1 MDQQQHNQQ
10 QQQQNQQ
17 QQQQQQQNQ
26 QQNQQQQQQQ
36 QQQQEQPNFATPI
49 APNPAPSRSTVGSDN
64 FNSVPTMYHQQQQP
78 QQHIAAAPVT
88 VASNAM
94 SSQVMGQLMTN
105 PALAAVAAATPLLPP
120 AAMMT
125 NPGAFL
131 TMPEYYTMT
140 NPVMNDPQQQQQQQQ
155 LTAKISAAA
164 INSSVGAIRPQQ
176 VTAGQQIQQQYQQ
189 QQQQQ
194 QQSQPAQ
201 IFTVPGMQYP
211 TILPYGVTLS
221 NSVLAA
227 TPGVNPMAPSS
238 VQVHMAANAA
248 ASQAIAAA
256 NANNNGSTNLS
267 SSSNNIPTANFVE
280 SCVGATTAG
289 GKKRTKDLTAQE
301 RAQQNRD
308 RNREHARSTRLRKK
322 AYVSK
327 LKELVE
333 GLHAERT
340 EEVRQRRV
348 AIQHLAETQDV
359 RRAVVRSFLRFQSSY
374 ETDKRK
380 WMTLLEDDFWLKQ
393 PVTPYRC
400 FRRSEIKNVSNLIFI
415 AAIIEYY
422 HYRNWYD
429 FSMFIQCIHIHA
441 HSLSFCFYGII

>member
-1 MDQQQHNQQ
+1 MDQQHNQQ
-10 QQQQNQQ
+10 QQQQNH
-17 QQQQQQQNQ
+17 QQNQ
-26 QQNQQQQQQQ
+26 
-36 QQQQEQPNFATPI
+36 PTFATPI
-49 APNPAPSRSTVGSDN
+49 APNPVPSRSTTGSDN
-64 FNSVPTMYHQQQQP
+64 LKSIPTMYHQQP

-88 VASNAM
+88 VVSNAM

-131 TMPEYYTMT
+131 TMPEYYRMT
-140 NPVMNDPQQQQQQQQ
+140 NPVMNDPQQQQQQQ

-176 VTAGQQIQQQYQQ
+176 VTAGQQIQQQYQH
-189 QQQQQ
+189 QQQ

-201 IFTVPGMQYP
+201 MFTVPGMQYP

-256 NANNNGSTNLS
+256 NANNNGTTNLS
-267 SSSNNIPTANFVE
+267 SSSNNIATANFVE
-280 SCVGATTAG
+280 SCAAATTVD
-289 GKKRTKDLTAQE
+289 GKRRTKDLTAQE

-393 PVTPYRC
+393 PVTPHRC
-400 FRRSEIKNVSNLIFI
+400 FRRSEIKNVSNFIFI

-422 HYRNWYD
+422 H
-429 FSMFIQCIHIHA
+429 FLHE
-441 HSLSFCFYGII
+441 LV